1 MHILKTLKPVRMN
14 GKIVE
19 PGHVVK
25 VGDTQGLIEKGYA
38 RQLTEEE
45 AQNILYEYIKDAEE
59 LFSETPVKETMPKN
73 KKIFGFSASNDQK
86 EGDSPAQAANTG
98 FAGYSG
104 GDIETEKSDNITD
117 PDFIPETDDPVT
129 NGWEA

>member
-25 VGDTQGLIEKGYA
+25 VGDTQGLIERGYA
-38 RQLTEEE
+38 REFTKEETE
-45 AQNILYEYIKDAEE
+45 NILYEYIRDAEE

-73 KKIFGFSASNDQK
+73 KKIFGISASNGKK
-86 EGDSPAQAANTG
+86 ENDSSPQAANTG
-98 FAGYSG
+98 K
-104 GDIETEKSDNITD
+104 KSYGKRKNWK
-117 PDFIPETDDPVT
+117 EY
-129 NGWEA
+129 